1 MARTLGMFKSLVVTV
16 AIGASTTA
24 GAQEG
29 GHTLRGVVSDSVTGV
44 PLAGAFVVLEGT
56 TRGVLADS
64 VGRFVFDSLA
74 AGVHTVVAQHAS
86 LDSIGLSGLRRTVT
100 VPGPEIVVATPSFA
114 TLWRVACGERTA
126 PSDSGFV
133 YGTVR
138 DAGSGRPLEGAVVAL
153 SWLEIRPA
161 GEKAVEQ
168 TQWSAQAR
176 SGTSGTFA
184 ICGIPLDAPLDL
196 NASTDSA
203 ASGSIEMFGRR
214 ALRLDFAVAPPGAA
228 APGFVVGVVTD
239 SSGKPIAGARAMTD
253 TVEERSDAVGR
264 FVLRGV
270 SAGTRQVH
278 MVSIG
283 HAPVSATVDV
293 VPGDTAFVMATM
305 AAVQQLDPVRVVAR
319 TPYVQLVM
327 RGIEERKRTG
337 TGFFMDSTRLATQ
350 GTLVGALQLAPMLRI
365 RQNLGGPP
373 VILFPSR
380 VQRSADGEDFCHAAV
395 WIDGRKSEQDFL
407 RELRPEE
414 IAVIE
419 VYPRFMLLPSEYAA
433 QYEGCGVV
441 AVWTKRAFR

>member
-16 AIGASTTA
+16 AIGTSTA

-29 GHTLRGVVSDSVTGV
+29 GHTLRGVVSDSVNGSR
-44 PLAGAFVVLEGT
+44 LAGAFVVLEGT
-56 TRGVLADS
+56 TRGVLTDS
-64 VGRFVFDSLA
+64 AGRFVFDSLA
-74 AGVHTVVAQHAS
+74 AGAHTVVAQHAA
-86 LDSIGLSGLRRTVT
+86 LDSIGLSGLRRSVT

-114 TLWRVACGERTA
+114 TLWRVACGERPA

-138 DAGSGRPLEGAVVAL
+138 DAGSWRPLEGAVVAL
-153 SWLEIRPA
+153 SWLEIRQA

-184 ICGIPLDAPLDL
+184 ICGVPLDASLDL

-203 ASGSIEMFGRR
+203 ASGSIEVFGRR
-214 ALRLDFAVAPPGAA
+214 ALRLDFAVAPRSVTAS
-228 APGFVVGVVTD
+228 GFVAGVVTD
-239 SSGKPIAGARAMTD
+239 SSGNPIAGARAMAD
-253 TVEERSDAVGR
+253 SVEERSDASGR

-270 SAGTRQVH
+270 PAGTRQVR

-283 HAPVSATVDV
+283 HAPVSATVTV
-293 VPGDTAFVMATM
+293 VPGDTAFVMASM
-305 AAVQQLDPVRVVAR
+305 AAVQQLDPVRIVAR

-337 TGFFMDSTRLATQ
+337 TGFFMDSTRFATH

-365 RQNLGGPP
+365 RQSLGSPP
-373 VILFPSR
+373 VILFPAR
-380 VQRSADGEDFCHAAV
+380 VQRSADGEDFCYATV
-395 WIDGRKSEQDFL
+395 WIDGRRSEQAFVL
-407 RELRPEE
+407 ELRPDE
-414 IAVIE
+414 IAVVE